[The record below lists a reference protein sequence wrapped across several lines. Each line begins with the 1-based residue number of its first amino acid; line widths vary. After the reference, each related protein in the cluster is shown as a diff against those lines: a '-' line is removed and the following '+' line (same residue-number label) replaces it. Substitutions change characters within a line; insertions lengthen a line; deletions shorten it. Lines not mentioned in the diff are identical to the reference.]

1 MRLAGWAREI
11 DEYTAGPLAEV
22 ALGDLSC
29 DSNDPQLLTA
39 DVMVR
44 VTVVTA
50 EDVEGEEG
58 REGDRADYTKST
70 GRSIQELD
78 A

>member
-1 MRLAGWAREI
+1 VRLAGWAREI